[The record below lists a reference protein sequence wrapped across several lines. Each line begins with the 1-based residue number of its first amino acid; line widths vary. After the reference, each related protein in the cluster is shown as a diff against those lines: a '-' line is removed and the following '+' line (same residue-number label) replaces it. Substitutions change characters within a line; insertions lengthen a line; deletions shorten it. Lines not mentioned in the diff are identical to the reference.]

1 MRKVNKL
8 EEMTQADDVIEY
20 WKRAAD
26 GSTIFVRDFFQVRFN
41 LNMETVFN
49 MEHLRLSYR
58 LHEIKSVFY

>member
-1 MRKVNKL
+1 
-8 EEMTQADDVIEY
+8 MTQADDAIEY